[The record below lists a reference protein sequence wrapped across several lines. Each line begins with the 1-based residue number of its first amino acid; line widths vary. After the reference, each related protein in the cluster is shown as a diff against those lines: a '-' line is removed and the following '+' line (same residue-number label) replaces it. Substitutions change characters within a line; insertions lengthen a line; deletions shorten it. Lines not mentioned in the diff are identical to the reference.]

1 MRRLVIV
8 LMLALLPLRMW
19 AAEGMLNGMALAGL
33 ASPEAQAASMPADCP
48 MLAAAGHQ
56 APQPGDKAG
65 DVIVTCLSCQLCAA
79 MATAPAFAL
88 DAACE
93 HLRPAPAPAR
103 HFVSAHPLLDHKP
116 PIS

>member
-1 MRRLVIV
+1 VRRLVIV

-33 ASPEAQAASMPADCP
+33 GSPDAQAASMPADCP
-48 MLAAAGHQ
+48 MLAASGHQ
-56 APQPGDKAG
+56 PPQQGDQTG

-79 MATAPAFAL
+79 MATAPDLSL

-93 HLRPAPAPAR
+93 HLRPALAPAPRFA
-103 HFVSAHPLLDHKP
+103 SAHPLLDHKP